1 MKPLKKWT
9 EEEVRKAS
17 ITSMLTKLLNDNES
31 RYFQMQILEQRVE
44 LLESEIVQLTRYVK
58 DAQNQPGTTSTDCR
72 IVPVN

>member
-44 LLESEIVQLTRYVK
+44 LLESEIVQLAKYVK
-58 DAQNQPGTTSTDCR
+58 DTQNQLGDTSTDCR
-72 IVPVN
+72 IVSVN